1 MYYSNRRHYVD
12 NALEQRGRDSQGPG
26 RRVCR
31 KIETVEVANIVPRTV
46 RNETAGGRGT
56 TTGLAKREITRI
68 E

>member
-12 NALEQRGRDSQGPG
+12 NALEQRGRDLQGPS
-26 RRVCR
+26 RRMCHKV
-31 KIETVEVANIVPRTV
+31 ETVEVANTVPRAV

-56 TTGLAKREITRI
+56 TTGSAKREITWI